1 MAEIKSHE
9 FERLAARAHEKY
21 RIFLIYGPDRG
32 LVSERATEIAKATG
46 IDLNDPF
53 SMVTLDAGD
62 LHGDAGRL
70 LDEVDSIG
78 LFGGEKLVRVRG
90 AAAEKALVDA
100 LQILAGRPSGGSYVV
115 IEAGDIKKGTG
126 LRKIA
131 EPSSVIAVIPCYA
144 DDQKAL
150 NALIDRELGEEGMR
164 ISPGARQALLEQMGG
179 DRLASRNELRK
190 LILYCRG
197 TKSIE
202 EEDVAAI
209 IGDASAISV
218 DDAVDAILGG
228 DRNSFHHAMQK
239 IASSKTPVFLV
250 LQSCLRQ
257 FQLLDQ
263 MKAEMEE
270 RGLQAAQVMQTLGRH
285 IHFRRKPVI
294 EKALRTW
301 PSAAIAREMNRL
313 QSAVLQGRQRPA
325 LEEEAALLT
334 LLWTTIQSGRAA

>member
-9 FERLAARAHEKY
+9 FDRLAARIHERY
-21 RIFLIYGPDRG
+21 SIFLIYGPDRG
-32 LVSERATEIAKATG
+32 LVSERAGEIARATG
-46 IDLNDPF
+46 IDPGDPF
-53 SMVTLDAGD
+53 ATVTLDASD
-62 LHGDAGRL
+62 LQGDAGRL

-78 LFGGEKLVRVRG
+78 LFGGEKLVRVRASG
-90 AAAEKALVDA
+90 SEKPLAEALQVLVD
-100 LQILAGRPSGGSYVV
+100 RPPGGSYLI
-115 IEAGDIKKGTG
+115 IEAGEIRKGAG

-131 EPSSVIAVIPCYA
+131 EPSSAAAVVPCYA

-150 NALIDRELGEEGMR
+150 NALIDGELARAEIR
-164 ISPGARQALLEQMGG
+164 ISQAARQALLEHMGG

-190 LILYCRG
+190 LLLYCHG
-197 TKSIE
+197 AKSIE
-202 EEDVAAI
+202 EEDVTAI

-218 DDAVDAILGG
+218 DDAVDAILNG
-228 DRNSFHHAMQK
+228 DRNAFYHAMQK
-239 IASSKTPVFLV
+239 IAASKTPVFLV

-263 MKAEMEE
+263 MKAEMEDK
-270 RGLQAAQVMQTLGRH
+270 RQQAAQVMQTMGRH

-313 QSAVLQGRQRPA
+313 QGAILQGRQRPA
-325 LEEEAALLT
+325 LEQEAALLT